1 MKSFIKITIF
11 LFLSLSLSGCGK
23 NNTEEYNESV
33 QAGLDYLAAEE
44 YTRAETQFEQALDLK
59 KEDERVQSFLDQTIH
74 FEKALN
80 AAEEEDHN
88 LALEEAEKVRD
99 INNGSKGLVDKAEK
113 FIKELEKDKE

>member
-1 MKSFIKITIF
+1 MKSFIRVIIF

-23 NNTEEYNESV
+23 NKVEDYHQSV

-44 YTRAETQFEQALDLK
+44 YRRAETQFEQALKLK
-59 KEDERVQSFLDQTIH
+59 EGDERVQSFLDQTVH

-80 AAEEEDHN
+80 AAEEADHD

-99 INNGSKGLVDKAEK
+99 MNNGSKGLVNKAEN
-113 FIKELEKDKE
+113 FIKSLEKEKE